1 MPVKMISTRQCYI
14 PSSLREVGPNTE
26 FNAADEREAKRLTRQ
41 KRAKVVEEAKPTS
54 LSARRK
60 VLSLKDEP
68 TTLNKSSG
76 SPVSSGSYNRRDM
89 RADED

>member
-1 MPVKMISTRQCYI
+1 MPVKMISTRRCYI

-26 FNAADEREAKRLTRQ
+26 FTAADEREAKRLTRQ
-41 KRAKVVEEAKPTS
+41 KRAKVVVEEAKPTS

-68 TTLNKSSG
+68 PTLNKSTG

-89 RADED
+89 RAED